1 MAAFE
6 YIYLLNEFEVKL
18 LMQYT
23 ILFSLVSALLAS
35 AYLVARSLTTR
46 MLLILITLYTIAYT
60 VTMLGIYTTA
70 IDMARLTQAAL
81 DAEAAGEIMLPR
93 INTISAEGRATYS
106 TFAIGSLMVGS
117 VMYVASL
124 AFMFGIRR
132 AEQPEADTRRT
143 G

>member
-70 IDMARLTQAAL
+70 IDM
-81 DAEAAGEIMLPR
+81 
-93 INTISAEGRATYS
+93 
-106 TFAIGSLMVGS
+106 
-117 VMYVASL
+117 
-124 AFMFGIRR
+124 
-132 AEQPEADTRRT
+132 
-143 G
+143 